1 MRRSPGWRRQFSSE
15 GQARAL
21 NRRSVVD
28 AAALYP
34 DGEAGLT
41 CWGPQAD
48 PSASLASAASPVER
62 RMMVPTY
69 SIGLFEGPVGN
80 WLPHQELPLRG
91 ASLRKEAARG
101 LKQDLRVLGDTC
113 SQEGAG
119 PALCT
124 RVLG

>member
-1 MRRSPGWRRQFSSE
+1 
-15 GQARAL
+15 
-21 NRRSVVD
+21 
-28 AAALYP
+28 
-34 DGEAGLT
+34 
-41 CWGPQAD
+41 
-48 PSASLASAASPVER
+48 
-62 RMMVPTY
+62 MVPTY

-113 SQEGAG
+113 SREGAG

-124 RVLG
+124 CVLG